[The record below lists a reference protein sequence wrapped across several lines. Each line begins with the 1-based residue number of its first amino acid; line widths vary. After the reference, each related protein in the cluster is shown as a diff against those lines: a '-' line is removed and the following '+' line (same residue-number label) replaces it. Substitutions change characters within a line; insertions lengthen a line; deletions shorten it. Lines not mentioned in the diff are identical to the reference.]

1 MNLEAELQQLESAVG
16 ELYRQMN
23 ITIAVAES
31 CTAGLLA
38 HHLTNMPGSSSY
50 MMGGTVVYSN
60 AAKVSLLGVRESLLN
75 TVGSV
80 SQEVA
85 AEMARSVRALL
96 GTAVG
101 VGITGIAGP
110 GGGTQ
115 EKPVGLT
122 YISYADKDTTL
133 VKRFVWESN
142 RLENKILSVRAALEI
157 LFEQGQRK

>member
-1 MNLEAELQQLESAVG
+1 MNLEAELQQLESVVG
-16 ELYRQMN
+16 ELYRQTN

-142 RLENKILSVRAALEI
+142 RLENKMLSVRAALEI
-157 LFEQGQRK
+157 LLEQGQRK